1 MSREIEGTR
10 HRYGRIIQYALHQW
24 RSLVVILALTAA
36 TTFVATLQPWP
47 MKILVDYAL
56 GDTAMPALVGSL
68 LGNWNLTLMPF
79 VLVVTAALASLGLYA
94 LNTVLDVGLSWF
106 WSAAGQRMVYDL
118 AEKLFHRLQRLS
130 LLFHSQRTVGD
141 SLSRLT
147 GDTYCVMAL
156 TNALLVSPAQQV
168 LTLLSIGIVAWN
180 LEPTLTLLSLAVA
193 PLMGGSSLF
202 FGARLKRRTKLKR
215 EAQSRLLSFV
225 HQTFTAIPVVQAF
238 GTENSNIKQ
247 FQYLAT
253 DVVAQSQRDT
263 LLRSTYRFA
272 NGSITRVGTAIV
284 LYAGGQQV
292 LLGTITVGSF
302 LVFLAYLQ
310 SLQKAFRGLLA
321 TYGNLKSVEASID
334 RVLEVLDAK
343 EEVREAPGAQPL
355 PPGGA
360 KGWVRLENVTFGY
373 QLGDPVL
380 KEITLEAQ
388 PGETIALVGLTGAGK
403 STLVSLIPRFFDP
416 WQGRVQLDGVDVR
429 QLQLTSLRSQIGLV
443 LQEPFLL
450 PLTVAENI
458 AYGRP
463 GASYEE
469 IVAVAEAANADE
481 FIQTLPQCYDTV
493 IGERGGTLS
502 GGQRQRIAIARALLK
517 DAPVLILDEPT
528 SALDGQTEA
537 MLLSALE
544 RLMAGRTTF
553 IIAHR
558 LSTIRQSNRIAV
570 LDGGQVVEMGTH
582 HELLRVGGLY
592 QRLHS
597 LQFSDSPP
605 EVLS

>member
-1 MSREIEGTR
+1 
-10 HRYGRIIQYALHQW
+10 
-24 RSLVVILALTAA
+24 
-36 TTFVATLQPWP
+36 
-47 MKILVDYAL
+47 
-56 GDTAMPALVGSL
+56 
-68 LGNWNLTLMPF
+68 
-79 VLVVTAALASLGLYA
+79 
-94 LNTVLDVGLSWF
+94 
-106 WSAAGQRMVYDL
+106 
-118 AEKLFHRLQRLS
+118 KLFHRLQRLS
-130 LLFHSQRTVGD
+130 LLFHSQRSVGD

-147 GDTYCVMAL
+147 VDTYCVYTL

-193 PLMGGSSLF
+193 PLMGGSTLF
-202 FGARLKRRTKLKR
+202 FGARLKRRTKLNR

-238 GTENSNIKQ
+238 GTENRNRKQ

-253 DVVAQSQRDT
+253 DAVAQSQRGT
-263 LLRSTYRFA
+263 LLKSTYGFA
-272 NGSITRVGTAIV
+272 NGSITTVGTAIV
-284 LYAGGQQV
+284 FYAGGQQV

-310 SLQKAFRGLLA
+310 SLQKAFRSLLT
-321 TYGNLKSVEASID
+321 TYGSLKSVEASID

-343 EEVREAPGAQPL
+343 EEVQDAPGAQPL
-355 PPGGA
+355 PPGGS
-360 KGWVRLENVTFGY
+360 KGWVRLEKVSFGY

-380 KEITLEAQ
+380 KDITLEAQ

-416 WQGRVQLDGVDVR
+416 WQGRVLLDGVDVR

-450 PLTVAENI
+450 PLTVADNI

-469 IVAVAEAANADE
+469 IVTVAKAANADE
-481 FIQTLPQCYDTV
+481 FIKRLPQGYDTV
-493 IGERGGTLS
+493 IGERGATLS

-537 MLLSALE
+537 LLLSAIE

-558 LSTIRQSNRIAV
+558 LSTIRQANRIAV

-582 HELLRVGGLY
+582 QKLLAVGGLY
-592 QRLHS
+592 QRLHT
-597 LQFSDSPP
+597 LQFSDSPS
-605 EVLS
+605 EVVL

>member
-1 MSREIEGTR
+1 MSRKNEATMY
-10 HRYGRIIQYALHQW
+10 RYVRMLRYSLRQW
-24 RSLVVILALTAA
+24 RTLVVILALTAA
-36 TTFVATLQPWP
+36 TSLIATLQPWP

-56 GDTAMPALVGSL
+56 GDTDVPGQVGL
-68 LGNWNLTLMPF
+68 FLGNWNLTVTPF
-79 VLVVTAALASLGLYA
+79 ALVVTAALASLGLYI
-94 LNTVLDVGLSWF
+94 LNTVIEVGLSWF
-106 WSAAGQRMVYDL
+106 WSIAGQRMVYDL
-118 AEKLFHRLQRLS
+118 AERMFYRLQRLS
-130 LLFHSQRTVGD
+130 LLFHGQRTVGD

-147 GDTYCVMAL
+147 VDTYCVHTLTDAL
-156 TNALLVSPAQQV
+156 MVSPAQQV

-180 LEPTLTLLSLAVA
+180 VNSTLTLLSLAVA
-193 PLMGGSSLF
+193 PLMGWSTLF
-202 FGARLKRRTKLKR
+202 FGARLKRRTKLNR

-225 HQTFTAIPVVQAF
+225 HQTLTAIPVVQAF
-238 GTENSNIKQ
+238 GTENRNIQQ
-247 FQYLAT
+247 FQNLAT
-253 DVVAQSQRDT
+253 DAVIQSQRGT
-263 LLRSTYRFA
+263 LLKSTYGFA
-272 NGSITRVGTAIV
+272 HGSITTVGTAIV

-310 SLQKAFRGLLA
+310 SLQKAFRSLLA

-334 RVLEVLDAK
+334 RVLEILDAK
-343 EEVREAPGAQPL
+343 EEVRDTPGARGL
-355 PPGGA
+355 YPGET

-373 QLGDPVL
+373 QLGTPIL
-380 KEITLEAQ
+380 KQITLEAQ

-416 WQGRVQLDGVDVR
+416 WQGRVLFDGVDVR
-429 QLQLTSLRSQIGLV
+429 QVQLSSLRSQVAIV

-463 GASYEE
+463 EASYDE
-469 IVAVAEAANADE
+469 IVAVAKAANADE
-481 FIQTLPQCYDTV
+481 FIQRLPQGYNTV
-493 IGERGGTLS
+493 IGERGATLS

-528 SALDGQTEA
+528 SALDAQTET
-537 MLLSALE
+537 LLMSALE

-558 LSTIRQSNRIAV
+558 LSTIRQANRIAV
-570 LDGGQVVEMGTH
+570 LEEGQVVEMGTH
-582 HELLRVGGLY
+582 QKLLRVGGLY

-597 LQFSDSPP
+597 LQFSDSPS
-605 EVLS
+605 EVML

>member
-1 MSREIEGTR
+1 MSREIKATK
-10 HRYGRIIQYALHQW
+10 HRYRRMLPYPLRQW
-24 RSLVVILALTAA
+24 RTFVVILALTAA
-36 TTFVATLQPWP
+36 TSLVTTLQPWP

-56 GDTAMPALVGSL
+56 GDMAVPELVGSL
-68 LGNWNLTLMPF
+68 LGNWNLTVTPF

-94 LNTVLDVGLSWF
+94 LNAVLEVGLIWF

-118 AEKLFHRLQRLS
+118 AQKLFHRLQRLS

-147 GDTYCVMAL
+147 VDTYCVYSL
-156 TNALLVSPAQQV
+156 TNTLLVSPAQQV

-193 PLMGGSSLF
+193 PLMGGLTLF
-202 FGARLKRRTKLKR
+202 FGARLKRRTKLNR

-225 HQTFTAIPVVQAF
+225 HQTFTGIPVVQAF
-238 GTENSNIKQ
+238 ATENRNRKQ

-253 DVVAQSQRDT
+253 DAVAQSQRGT
-263 LLRSTYRFA
+263 LLKSTYGFA
-272 NGSITRVGTAIV
+272 NGSITTVGTAIV
-284 LYAGGQQV
+284 FYAGGQQV

-310 SLQKAFRGLLA
+310 SLQKAFRGLIT

-343 EEVREAPGAQPL
+343 EEVQDAPGAQPL

-373 QLGDPVL
+373 QLGDPVV
-380 KEITLEAQ
+380 KEITLEAE

-416 WQGRVQLDGVDVR
+416 WQGRVLLDGVDVR
-429 QLQLTSLRSQIGLV
+429 QWQLTSLRSQIGLV

-450 PLTVAENI
+450 PLTVADNI

-463 GASYEE
+463 GANYEE
-469 IVAVAEAANADE
+469 IVAVAKAANADE
-481 FIQTLPQCYDTV
+481 FIKRLPQGYHTV
-493 IGERGGTLS
+493 IGERGSTLS

-517 DAPVLILDEPT
+517 NAPVLILDEPT

-537 MLLSALE
+537 LLLSAIE

-558 LSTIRQSNRIAV
+558 LSTIRQANRIAV

-582 HELLRVGGLY
+582 QKLLTVGGLY

-597 LQFSDSPP
+597 LQFSDSPS
-605 EVLS
+605 EVVL

>member
-10 HRYGRIIQYALHQW
+10 HRYGRILRYPLHQW

-36 TTFVATLQPWP
+36 TSFVAALQPWP

-56 GDTAMPALVGSL
+56 GDKTVPALAESL
-68 LGNWNLTLMPF
+68 LGNWNLTLNSF
-79 VLVVTAALASLGLYA
+79 LLVVTAALASLGLYA
-94 LNTVLDVGLSWF
+94 LNSVLDVSLNWF
-106 WSAAGQRMVYDL
+106 WSAAGQRMVYEL
-118 AEKLFHRLQRLS
+118 AETLFNRLQRLS
-130 LLFHSQRTVGD
+130 LLFHHQRTVGD

-147 GDTYCVMAL
+147 EDTYCVYTL
-156 TNALLVSPAQQV
+156 TSALLVSPAQQV

-180 LEPTLTLLSLAVA
+180 LEPTLTLLSLSVA
-193 PLMGGSSLF
+193 PLMGVSSLF
-202 FGARLKRRTKLKR
+202 FGARLKRRMKLNR
-215 EAQSRLLSFV
+215 EAQSRLLSFI
-225 HQTFTAIPVVQAF
+225 HQTFTAIPLVQAF
-238 GTENSNIKQ
+238 GRENRNFQQ

-253 DVVAQSQRDT
+253 DIVAQSQRNT
-263 LLRSTYRFA
+263 LLRGTYRFA
-272 NGSITRVGTAIV
+272 NGSIITVGNAIV

-292 LLGTITVGSF
+292 LLGKITVGSL
-302 LVFLAYLQ
+302 LVFLAYLK
-310 SLQKAFRGLLA
+310 SLQIAFSGLLA
-321 TYGNLKSVEASID
+321 TYGNLKSAEASID
-334 RVLEVLDAK
+334 RVLEVLDAQ
-343 EEVREAPGAQPL
+343 EEVQDAPGAQYL
-355 PPGGA
+355 PAGGA

-373 QLGDPVL
+373 QLGNPVL

-388 PGETIALVGLTGAGK
+388 PGETIALVGFTGAGK

-416 WQGRVQLDGVDVR
+416 WQGRVLLDGMDVR
-429 QLQLTSLRSQIGLV
+429 QLQLTSLRSQMGLV

-463 GASYEE
+463 EASYEE
-469 IVAVAEAANADE
+469 IVAVAKAANADE
-481 FIQTLPQCYDTV
+481 FIKLLPQGYDTA
-493 IGERGGTLS
+493 IGERGATLS

-537 MLLSALE
+537 LLLSALE

-558 LSTIRQSNRIAV
+558 LSTIRQANQIAV
-570 LDGGQVVEMGTH
+570 LDRGQVVEIGTH
-582 HELLRVGGLY
+582 QELQRIGGLY

-597 LQFSDSPP
+597 LQFPESPP
-605 EVLS
+605 RR

>member
-1 MSREIEGTR
+1 
-10 HRYGRIIQYALHQW
+10 
-24 RSLVVILALTAA
+24 
-36 TTFVATLQPWP
+36 

-56 GDTAMPALVGSL
+56 GDTAVPALVGSL
-68 LGNWNLTLMPF
+68 VGNWNLTVMPF

-147 GDTYCVMAL
+147 EDTYCVYTL

-168 LTLLSIGIVAWN
+168 LTLLTIGIVAWS
-180 LEPTLTLLSLAVA
+180 LEPALTVLSLAVA
-193 PLMGGSSLF
+193 PVMAASALF
-202 FGARLKRRTKLKR
+202 FGARLKRRNKLNR

-225 HQTFTAIPVVQAF
+225 HQTLTAIPVVQAF
-238 GTENSNIKQ
+238 GSENRNIQQ

-253 DVVAQSQRDT
+253 DAVAQSQRGI
-263 LLRSTYRFA
+263 LLKSTYGFA
-272 NGSITRVGTAIV
+272 NGSITTVGTAIV

-310 SLQKAFRGLLA
+310 SLQQAFRGLLA

-334 RVLEVLDAK
+334 RVLEILDAQ
-343 EEVREAPGAQPL
+343 EQVQDAPGAQPL
-355 PPGGA
+355 PPGGV

-416 WQGRVQLDGVDVR
+416 WQGRVLFDGVDVR
-429 QLQLTSLRSQIGLV
+429 GVQLKSLRSQVAIV

-463 GASYEE
+463 EASYEE
-469 IVAVAEAANADE
+469 IVVAAKAANADE
-481 FIQTLPQCYDTV
+481 FIQRLPQGYDTA
-493 IGERGGTLS
+493 IGERGATLS

-528 SALDGQTEA
+528 SALDGQTEVL
-537 MLLSALE
+537 LLSALE

-558 LSTIRQSNRIAV
+558 LSTIRQADRIAV
-570 LDGGQVVEMGTH
+570 LDGGRVVEMGTH
-582 HELLRVGGLY
+582 QELLTVGGIY
-592 QRLHS
+592 QRLHA
-597 LQFSDSPP
+597 LQFPDSPL
-605 EVLS
+605 EVVL